1 MSENASA
8 TELASHY
15 TAQVSSDLDRNT
27 KEQERIGAEIASLE
41 EQLAA
46 LRHDHSVLVSIQKAI
61 AAAPAPARAAQPSAA
76 APVPAPRRKAAASGS
91 RKRAQPRRSASRVTH
106 KAEKPA
112 ASKRAAAAEPAADS
126 SASAPTTASAS
137 AQPTL
142 VDLVRRHLTEQKE
155 PRSAAEITTA
165 LGQAHPERTVK
176 TTVVRT
182 TLEGLVAKAQAHRSK
197 QGTSV
202 FYTVA
207 DASEAAGG
215 AKSEGKEKA
224 ATA

>member
-15 TAQVSSDLDRNT
+15 TAQVTSDLDRNT

-41 EQLAA
+41 EQLTA
-46 LRHDHSVLVSIQKAI
+46 LRHDHSVLVSIREAI
-61 AAAPAPARAAQPSAA
+61 AAAPAPAGADRPSAA
-76 APVPAPRRKAAASGS
+76 APVPSPRRKAAASGS
-91 RKRAQPRRSASRVTH
+91 GKRAQPKKSASRVTR

-112 ASKRAAAAEPAADS
+112 APKRAAAAGPAADS
-126 SASAPTTASAS
+126 ASS

-165 LGQAHPERTVK
+165 LGQAHPERSVK
-176 TTVVRT
+176 ATVVRT

-207 DASEAAGG
+207 DAPQAAGG
-215 AKSEGKEKA
+215 AKAAGKEKA